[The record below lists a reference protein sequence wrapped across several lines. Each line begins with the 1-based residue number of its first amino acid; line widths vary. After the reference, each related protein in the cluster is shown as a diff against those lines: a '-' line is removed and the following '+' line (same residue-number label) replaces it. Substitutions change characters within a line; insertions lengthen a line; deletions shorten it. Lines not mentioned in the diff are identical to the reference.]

1 MPTLSKSGFKIIS
14 QLRQTAL
21 SIEDDAKRKMS
32 MNFLDCYKAAL
43 IAVENSE
50 VEDIDASNYLI
61 RVTADFIAFT
71 AIAASPIAAHGVS
84 DLKILAQI
92 TTAIGQ
98 QVAVN
103 IEKFYTVA
111 LKPAPNEKVH

>member
-1 MPTLSKSGFKIIS
+1 MPTLSSNGFKILS

-21 SIEDDAKRKMS
+21 AIEDDAGRKMS

-43 IAVENSE
+43 TALENSE
-50 VEDIDASNYLI
+50 VKDIDASNYLI

-71 AIAASPIAAHGVS
+71 AIAASPIVAAGAS
-84 DLKILAQI
+84 DPKILAGI
-92 TTAIGQ
+92 TTMIGQ

-103 IEKFYTVA
+103 IEKFYTVVP
-111 LKPAPNEKVH
+111 KPAPNEKVH